1 MLSFGPM
8 ARITFLIEHE
18 EGHLNP
24 TFQLARRL
32 QARGHRVTYM
42 GLADGGNYVRS
53 QGFDFHPIL
62 EKLVPA
68 GTLRTQREVAET
80 VPGAGDSGAEI
91 RVTQETGPDAIFR
104 RSWLEMVKGDEGLTR
119 VMSSLRPDLLLL
131 TSFFAP
137 HALVLRY
144 RYGVPVV
151 LLTPMLRTYAKSHHA
166 ELLGELLMDGGG
178 AADFISLV
186 QRADPSVRRMDDIAA
201 RVMGLREV
209 ILCPVDLE
217 LPGERHDRE
226 PEVYYAEASVDL
238 DRKSERAFSWDLLD
252 PERKLLY
259 VSLGS
264 QSYRADRE
272 RVTAFLRAT
281 GQAFAGSPDWQV
293 VLATGGLLSRE
304 ELAAPA
310 GTIVA
315 SWAPQLD
322 LLRRARVA
330 ITHGGLGTVKEC
342 IFFGV
347 PMVVFPLSHDQP
359 DNARRVVH
367 HGLGAQGD
375 LGAFSRESIHG
386 LVESADHPSVRAN
399 MERMRQH
406 FMEVEES
413 GLACRLIEE
422 ALPGGAPAIG

>member
-1 MLSFGPM
+1 M

-24 TFQLARRL
+24 TFRLARRL
-32 QARGHRVTYM
+32 QARGHSVTYM

-53 QGFDFHPIL
+53 QGFDFRPIL

-68 GTLRTQREVAET
+68 GTFRTQREVAET
-80 VPGAGDSGAEI
+80 VPGMADSGAEM
-91 RVTQETGPDAIFR
+91 RRAQEAGPTSIYR
-104 RSWLEMVKGDEGLTR
+104 SSWLGMVAGDEALDR
-119 VMSSLRPDLLLL
+119 AMSALRPDLLLL

-144 RYGVPVV
+144 RYSVPIV
-151 LLTPMLRTYAKSHHA
+151 LLTPMLRTYAKSHYA
-166 ELLGELLMDGGG
+166 GMLGDMLLEAGG
-178 AADFISLV
+178 AAGDFIELV
-186 QRADPSVRRMDDIAA
+186 QRADPGVRQMDDIAA
-201 RVMGLREV
+201 RMMAFREV

-217 LPGERHDRE
+217 VPAERHDHE
-226 PEVYYAEASVDL
+226 PEVHYAEASVDL
-238 DRKSERAFSWDLLD
+238 ERKSERAFPWDLLD

-264 QSYRADRE
+264 QTYRSDRD

-281 GQAFAGSPDWQV
+281 GEAFVGRQDWQV
-293 VLATGGLLSRE
+293 VIATGGLLRAE
-304 ELAAPA
+304 ELAAPD
-310 GTIVA
+310 GIIVA
-315 SWAPQLD
+315 GWAPQLD
-322 LLRRARVA
+322 LLRRAQVA

-367 HGLGAQGD
+367 HGLGTEGD
-375 LGAFSRESIHG
+375 LGAFSPETIYR
-386 LVESADHPSVRAN
+386 LVENADHPAVHAN
-399 MERMRQH
+399 VERMQRR
-406 FMEVEES
+406 FVEVEES
-413 GLACRLIEE
+413 GAACRLLEE
-422 ALPGGAPAIG
+422 ILPH